1 MAGVVAV
8 VGLLTALFSFG
19 LSRDPTIVRSALIG
33 REAPGFSLRTLDG
46 TRTFKLSDFRGQIVV
61 VNFWASWCADC
72 LIEHGALAAAWQRY
86 QDQGVVFVGIP
97 FQDAP
102 SASRTY
108 LTSYGGDWPQLADPG
123 SAIAL
128 HFGVYGV
135 PETFFIDPTGRIA
148 FKRVGPVTYEML
160 TDQITRLLPGGSR

>member
-1 MAGVVAV
+1 MSDSPDHPTPRHPSGLDPAGRLGRRRRTRWILIAAVVAV

-19 LSRDPTIVRSALIG
+19 LSRDPTIVRSALI
-33 REAPGFSLRTLDG
+33 
-46 TRTFKLSDFRGQIVV
+46 
-61 VNFWASWCADC
+61 
-72 LIEHGALAAAWQRY
+72 
-86 QDQGVVFVGIP
+86 
-97 FQDAP
+97 
-102 SASRTY
+102 
-108 LTSYGGDWPQLADPG
+108 ADPG

-148 FKRVGPVTYEML
+148 FKRLGPVTYEML

>member
-1 MAGVVAV
+1 MGPMSHNPDQPTTRHPSALAPGSRLGRRRRTRWIFMAGVVAM

-46 TRTFKLSDFRGQIVV
+46 TRTFKLSDFRGQVVV

-86 QDQGVVFVGIP
+86 QDQGLVFVGIP

-128 HFGVYGV
+128 H
-135 PETFFIDPTGRIA
+135 
-148 FKRVGPVTYEML
+148 
-160 TDQITRLLPGGSR
+160 S